1 MSYRIV
7 HKFGGSCLRDSADLD
22 RIAEVIQGD
31 HQSIVIVSALWGT
44 TDRLYR
50 AAKEPRYASRL
61 VHDLSAQHLRFAP
74 GLDTSTNAHLFS
86 LVLHSIKDSLR
97 ELAQKPDD
105 KAALNRLLAS
115 GERLS
120 ALVVAHRL
128 QQRGIDAYPLG
139 AEDIGITLDGNYS
152 ATHVDL
158 QASSTK
164 LNRDTLKGT
173 PVITGWFGEGHNGEL
188 AVLSRGGSDHSATAI
203 AHLVEADEVILW
215 KDVDGIFSINPRW
228 GVRSKTIRYL
238 GYQEAIELSLMDTPI
253 LHPSTIEPLI
263 EFGIPLHV
271 KHLHRN
277 NNSDFTTIGPQ
288 KQNVSLKGIGC
299 LPNVMS
305 LGFSHNHVELHQR
318 HLVELLGKLAKEGI
332 NWWGLESRMGD
343 SRLIVS
349 QHDMH
354 QAKEVFTKS
363 NISPN
368 IHQHLGLISLIGC
381 DEKMFEIID
390 QSLEN
395 ANFDLTWLSKTA
407 HSARIAIDGEEL
419 AIALGLL
426 NKIMNEQE
434 SSIQVMIEQS

>member
-1 MSYRIV
+1 MSHRVV

-31 HQSIVIVSALWGT
+31 HQSIVVVSALWGT

-74 GLDTSTNAHLFS
+74 GLDKSTNAHLFS
-86 LVLHSIKDSLR
+86 LVLHSIRDSLR
-97 ELAQKPDD
+97 ELAQRPED

-128 QQRGIDAYPLG
+128 QQKGIEAYTLG
-139 AEDIGITLDGNYS
+139 AEEIGITLDGNYS

-158 QASSTK
+158 QSSSTK

-203 AHLVEADEVILW
+203 AHLVQADEVILW

-271 KHLHRN
+271 KHLHRK

-288 KQNVSLKGIGC
+288 KQNVSLRGIGC

-305 LGFSHNHVELHQR
+305 LGFSHNHVESHQQ

-354 QAKEVFTKS
+354 RAKEVFTQS
-363 NISPN
+363 NISPEV
-368 IHQHLGLISLIGC
+368 HQHLGLISLIGC
-381 DEKMFEIID
+381 DEKMLETID
-390 QSLEN
+390 RSLEN

-407 HSARIAIDGEEL
+407 HSARVALDGEEL
-419 AIALGLL
+419 PLALELL
-426 NKIMNEQE
+426 NRIMDEQNV
-434 SSIQVMIEQS
+434 SVQLMIEQK

>member
-22 RIAEVIQGD
+22 RIAEVVQGD

-74 GLDTSTNAHLFS
+74 GLDTSSNAHLFS

-97 ELAQKPDD
+97 ELAQNPDD

-215 KDVDGIFSINPRW
+215 KDVDGIFCINPRW

-271 KHLHRN
+271 RHLHRGN
-277 NNSDFTTIGPQ
+277 DSDFTTIGPQ
-288 KQNVSLKGIGC
+288 RQNVSLKGIGC

-305 LGFSHNHVELHQR
+305 LGFSHNHVESHQR

-354 QAKEVFTKS
+354 RAKEVFTKS
-363 NISPN
+363 NISPD
-368 IHQHLGLISLIGC
+368 IHQHLALISLIGC
-381 DEKMFEIID
+381 DDKMFEQID
-390 QSLEN
+390 HLLGN
-395 ANFDLTWLSKTA
+395 ANYDLTWLSKTA
-407 HSARIAIDGEEL
+407 HSARVALDGEEL
-419 AIALGLL
+419 PMALEIL
-426 NKIMNEQE
+426 NTIMKEQDVP
-434 SSIQVMIEQS
+434 IQVLIEQS

>member
-22 RIAEVIQGD
+22 RIAEVVQSD

-74 GLDTSTNAHLFS
+74 GLDTSNNAHLFS

-97 ELAQKPDD
+97 ELAQQPDD

-128 QQRGIDAYPLG
+128 QQRGLDAYPLG

-203 AHLVEADEVILW
+203 AHLVEANEVILW

-228 GVRSKTIRYL
+228 GVRSKTIPYL

-271 KHLHRN
+271 KHLHRKK
-277 NNSDFTTIGPQ
+277 NSNFTTIGPQ

-305 LGFSHNHVELHQR
+305 LGFSHNHVDSHQR

-354 QAKEVFTKS
+354 RAREVFTKS
-363 NISPN
+363 NISPDV
-368 IHQHLGLISLIGC
+368 HQHLGLISLIGC
-381 DEKMFEIID
+381 DEEMFKTID
-390 QSLEN
+390 QSLES
-395 ANFDLTWLSKTA
+395 ANFELTWLSKTS
-407 HSARIAIDGEEL
+407 HSARVALDGEEL
-419 AIALGLL
+419 PLALELL
-426 NKIMNEQE
+426 NRIMSEQVVPT
-434 SSIQVMIEQS
+434 QTMIEQS

>member
-1 MSYRIV
+1 VSYRIV

-22 RIAEVIQGD
+22 RIAEVVQGD

-74 GLDTSTNAHLFS
+74 GLDTSNNAHLFS

-97 ELAQKPDD
+97 ELAQQPDD

-128 QQRGIDAYPLG
+128 QQRGLDAYPLG

-203 AHLVEADEVILW
+203 AHLVEANEVILW

-228 GVRSKTIRYL
+228 GVRSKTIPYL

-271 KHLHRN
+271 KHLHHKK
-277 NNSDFTTIGPQ
+277 NSKFTTIGPQ

-305 LGFSHNHVELHQR
+305 LGFSHNHVDSHQR

-354 QAKEVFTKS
+354 RAREVFTKS
-363 NISPN
+363 NISPDV
-368 IHQHLGLISLIGC
+368 HQHLGLISLIGC
-381 DEKMFEIID
+381 DEEMFKTID
-390 QSLEN
+390 QSLES
-395 ANFDLTWLSKTA
+395 ANFELTWLSKTS
-407 HSARIAIDGEEL
+407 HSARVALDGEEL
-419 AIALGLL
+419 PLALELL
-426 NKIMNEQE
+426 NRIMSEQVVPT
-434 SSIQVMIEQS
+434 QTMIEQS

>member
-22 RIAEVIQGD
+22 RIAEVVQGD

-74 GLDTSTNAHLFS
+74 GLDTSNNAHLFS

-97 ELAQKPDD
+97 ELAQQPDD

-128 QQRGIDAYPLG
+128 QQRGLDAYPLG

-203 AHLVEADEVILW
+203 AHLVEANEVILW

-228 GVRSKTIRYL
+228 GVRSKTIPYL

-271 KHLHRN
+271 KHLHHKK
-277 NNSDFTTIGPQ
+277 NSKFTTIGPQ

-305 LGFSHNHVELHQR
+305 LGFSHNHVDSHQR

-354 QAKEVFTKS
+354 RAREVFTKS
-363 NISPN
+363 NISPDV
-368 IHQHLGLISLIGC
+368 HQHLGLISLIGC
-381 DEKMFEIID
+381 DEEMFKTID
-390 QSLEN
+390 QSLES
-395 ANFDLTWLSKTA
+395 ANFELTWLSKTS
-407 HSARIAIDGEEL
+407 HSARVALDGEEL
-419 AIALGLL
+419 PLALELL
-426 NKIMNEQE
+426 NRIM
-434 SSIQVMIEQS
+434 SDQVVPTQTMIEQS

>member
-1 MSYRIV
+1 
-7 HKFGGSCLRDSADLD
+7 
-22 RIAEVIQGD
+22 
-31 HQSIVIVSALWGT
+31 
-44 TDRLYR
+44 
-50 AAKEPRYASRL
+50 
-61 VHDLSAQHLRFAP
+61 
-74 GLDTSTNAHLFS
+74 
-86 LVLHSIKDSLR
+86 
-97 ELAQKPDD
+97 
-105 KAALNRLLAS
+105 
-115 GERLS
+115 
-120 ALVVAHRL
+120 LVVAHRL

-139 AEDIGITLDGNYS
+139 AEDIGITLEGNYS

-203 AHLVEADEVILW
+203 AHLVQADEVILW

-271 KHLHRN
+271 KHLHRK

-288 KQNVSLKGIGC
+288 IQNVSLKGIGC

-305 LGFSHNHVELHQR
+305 LGFSHTHVESHQR

-343 SRLIVS
+343 SKLIVS

-354 QAKEVFTKS
+354 RAKEVFTKS
-363 NISPN
+363 NISPEV
-368 IHQHLGLISLIGC
+368 HQHLGLISLIGC
-381 DEKMFEIID
+381 DEKMFERID
-390 QSLEN
+390 RSLED
-395 ANFDLTWLSKTA
+395 ANFELTWLNKTA
-407 HSARIAIDGEEL
+407 HSARLALDGEEL
-419 AIALGLL
+419 PLALELL
-426 NKIMNEQE
+426 NTMMNEQDV
-434 SSIQVMIEQS
+434 SVRLMIEQS

>member
-22 RIAEVIQGD
+22 RIAEVVQGD

-74 GLDTSTNAHLFS
+74 GLDTSNNAHLFS

-97 ELAQKPDD
+97 ELAQQPDD

-128 QQRGIDAYPLG
+128 QQRGLDAYPLG

-203 AHLVEADEVILW
+203 AHLVEANEVILW

-228 GVRSKTIRYL
+228 GVRSKTIPYL

-271 KHLHRN
+271 KHLHHKK
-277 NNSDFTTIGPQ
+277 NSKFTTIGPQ

-305 LGFSHNHVELHQR
+305 LGFSHNHVDSHQR

-354 QAKEVFTKS
+354 RAREVFTKS
-363 NISPN
+363 NISPDV
-368 IHQHLGLISLIGC
+368 HQHLGLISLIGC
-381 DEKMFEIID
+381 DEEMFKTID
-390 QSLEN
+390 QSLES
-395 ANFDLTWLSKTA
+395 ANFELTWLSKTS
-407 HSARIAIDGEEL
+407 HSARVALDGEEL
-419 AIALGLL
+419 PLALELL
-426 NKIMNEQE
+426 NRIMSEQVVPT
-434 SSIQVMIEQS
+434 QTMIEQS

>member
-1 MSYRIV
+1 VSYRIV

-22 RIAEVIQGD
+22 RIAEVVQGD

-74 GLDTSTNAHLFS
+74 GLDTSNNAHLFS

-97 ELAQKPDD
+97 ELAQQPDD

-128 QQRGIDAYPLG
+128 QQRGLDAYPLG

-228 GVRSKTIRYL
+228 GVRSKTIPYL

-271 KHLHRN
+271 KHLHHKK
-277 NNSDFTTIGPQ
+277 NSKFTTIGPQ

-305 LGFSHNHVELHQR
+305 LGFSHNHVDSHQR

-354 QAKEVFTKS
+354 RAREVFTKS
-363 NISPN
+363 NISPDV
-368 IHQHLGLISLIGC
+368 HQHLGLISLIGC
-381 DEKMFEIID
+381 DEEMFKTID
-390 QSLEN
+390 QSLES
-395 ANFDLTWLSKTA
+395 ANFELTWLSKTS
-407 HSARIAIDGEEL
+407 HSARVALDGEEL
-419 AIALGLL
+419 PLALELL
-426 NKIMNEQE
+426 NRIMSEQVVPT
-434 SSIQVMIEQS
+434 QTMIEQS

>member
-1 MSYRIV
+1 MTYRIV
-7 HKFGGSCLRDSADLD
+7 HKFGGSCLRDSTDLD

-74 GLDTSTNAHLFS
+74 GLDTSSNAHLFS

-97 ELAQKPDD
+97 ELAQRPKDQ
-105 KAALNRLLAS
+105 AALNRLLAS

-128 QQRGIDAYPLG
+128 QQKGIDAYPLG

-215 KDVDGIFSINPRW
+215 KDVEGIFSINPRW
-228 GVRSKTIRYL
+228 GVRSDTIRYL

-271 KHLHRN
+271 KRLHGK
-277 NNSDFTTIGPQ
+277 NNSNFTTIGPK
-288 KQNVSLKGIGC
+288 KQNAYLKGIGC

-305 LGFSHNHVELHQR
+305 LGFSHNQVDAHQR
-318 HLVELLGKLAKEGI
+318 HLVEILGKLAKEGI

-354 QAKEVFTKS
+354 RAKEVFTKS
-363 NISPN
+363 NISPE

-381 DEKMFEIID
+381 DEKMLERID
-390 QSLEN
+390 STLEK
-395 ANFDLTWLSKTA
+395 ADFSLTWLSKTS
-407 HSARIAIDGEEL
+407 HSARVALDGEEL
-419 AIALGLL
+419 AIALEVL
-426 NKIMNEQE
+426 NKIMIQE
-434 SSIQVMIEQS
+434 VDSTQPMIEHS